1 MNLLKKKKEPSKEV
15 ILALDIG
22 TEYVKAVAA
31 RVNDK
36 LEIVGATKIHQ
47 PLSNM
52 HAGAIADIGGV
63 SGIVEQALIEVEKQA
78 KVTIK
83 KVVVGIAGELIRG
96 ETSTIIYRRK
106 TPEERI
112 TIEEMENI
120 VEKVE
125 TRVSEKMQKQIAI
138 ETSSPDTK
146 IRLVN
151 SALVGIQID
160 GYKINNPIG
169 FQGKEVAV
177 QIYTAFSP
185 LVHIGAIEKVCDE
198 LDLELMAVAT
208 EPFAVF
214 RAVTGNDISSQLTAI
229 LVDIGGGT
237 TDVAVVDDGGVEG
250 TKSFAIGGRSFTR
263 QIASEL
269 DVDYEIA
276 EEMKLAQDAEEV
288 DTKERIEIALAKNL
302 KVWKTG
308 IELTLE
314 EFGGL
319 DHLPSKI
326 LLCGGG
332 SSLPQI
338 KETLDE
344 PDFHDALPF
353 SKRPAVQ
360 LIKYSDL
367 RGLKNETE
375 TELDHS
381 FVTAI
386 GMLWVG
392 SDTISEPEKNDII
405 SKLNKVLKH

>member
-1 MNLLKKKKEPSKEV
+1 MSLLKKKNQPAKEV

-22 TEYVKAVAA
+22 TEFVKAVAA
-31 RVNDK
+31 RVNDRM
-36 LEIVGATKIHQ
+36 EIIGATKLRQ

-52 HAGAIADIGGV
+52 HAGAIADISGV
-63 SGIVEQALIEVEKQA
+63 TGVVEQALIEVEKQA
-78 KVTIK
+78 QTTLK
-83 KVVVGIAGELIRG
+83 KVVVGIAGELIKG
-96 ETSTIIYRRK
+96 ETSTIIYRRQN
-106 TPEERI
+106 PEERI
-112 TIEEMENI
+112 TVEEMENI

-125 TRVSEKMQKQIAI
+125 ARVSEKMQKQIAI
-138 ETSSPDTK
+138 ETSSPDAK

-177 QIYTAFSP
+177 QIYTAFAP

-198 LDLELMAVAT
+198 LNLELAAVAT

-214 RAVTGNDISSQLTAI
+214 RAVTGNDLSSQLTAI

-263 QIASEL
+263 QIASEM
-269 DVDYEIA
+269 DVDYEEA
-276 EEMKLAQDAEEV
+276 EKLKLAE
-288 DTKERIEIALAKNL
+288 DTESVENKERIEMAIAKNL
-302 KVWKTG
+302 KVWKVG
-308 IELTLE
+308 VELTLE

-344 PDFHDALPF
+344 PDFHEALPF
-353 SKRPAVQ
+353 SKKPAVQ
-360 LIKYSDL
+360 LIKYGDL
-367 RGLKNETE
+367 HGLRNETE
-375 TELDHS
+375 TVLDHS

-392 SDTISEPEKNDII
+392 SDTVLEPEKTDII

>member
-1 MNLLKKKKEPSKEV
+1 MSLLKKKTENTGEV

-22 TEYVKAVAA
+22 TEFVKAVAA
-31 RVNDK
+31 RAGDK
-36 LEIVGATKIHQ
+36 LEIIGATKVHQ
-47 PLSNM
+47 PLANM

-63 SGIVEQALIEVEKQA
+63 TGIVEQALIETEKQA
-78 KVTIK
+78 KTTIR
-83 KVVVGIAGELIRG
+83 KVVVGIAGELIKG
-96 ETSTIIYRRK
+96 ETSTIIYRRQN
-106 TPEERI
+106 PEERI
-112 TIEEMENI
+112 TVPEMENI

-125 TRVSEKMQKQIAI
+125 ARVSEKMQRQIAL
-138 ETSSPDTK
+138 ETSSPDAK

-177 QIYTAFSP
+177 QIYTAFAP

-198 LDLELMAVAT
+198 LNLELVAVAT

-214 RAVTGNDISSQLTAI
+214 RAVTGNDLSSQLTAI

-263 QIASEL
+263 QIASEM
-269 DVDYEIA
+269 DVDYEAA
-276 EEMKLAQDAEEV
+276 ETMKLAQDTEEIEV
-288 DTKERIEIALAKNL
+288 KERVEMAINKNL
-302 KVWKTG
+302 KVWKSG

-344 PDFHDALPF
+344 PDFHEALPF
-353 SKRPAVQ
+353 AKKPAVQ

-367 RGLKNETE
+367 HGLKNETE
-375 TELDHS
+375 VALDHS

-392 SDTISEPEKNDII
+392 SDTLSEPEQSDVI

>member
-1 MNLLKKKKEPSKEV
+1 MSLLKKKNQPVGEI

-22 TEYVKAVAA
+22 TEFVKAVAA
-31 RVNDK
+31 RAGER
-36 LEIVGATKIHQ
+36 LEIIGAAKIHQ

-63 SGIVEQALIEVEKQA
+63 TTIVEQALIEVEKQA
-78 KVTIK
+78 QTTLK
-83 KVVVGIAGELIRG
+83 KVVVGIAGELIKG
-96 ETSTIIYRRK
+96 ETSTIIYRRQ
-106 TPEERI
+106 TPEDRI

-120 VEKVE
+120 VTKVE
-125 TRVSEKMQKQIAI
+125 QRVSEKMQKQIAL
-138 ETSSPDTK
+138 ETNSPDAK

-198 LDLELMAVAT
+198 LNLELIAVAT

-214 RAVTGNDISSQLTAI
+214 RAVTGNDLSSQLTAI

-269 DVDYEIA
+269 DTDYETA
-276 EEMKLAQDAEEV
+276 ENLKLTPETAEPEV
-288 DTKERIEIALAKNL
+288 QERLEVAITKNL
-302 KVWKTG
+302 KVWKSG

-319 DHLPSKI
+319 DHLPSKV

-344 PDFHDALPF
+344 PDFHEALPF
-353 SKRPAVQ
+353 AKKPSIQ
-360 LIKYSDL
+360 LIKSSDL
-367 RGLKNETE
+367 KSLKNETE
-375 TELDHS
+375 IDLDHS

-392 SDTISEPEKNDII
+392 SDTLLEPEKSDII
-405 SKLNKVLKH
+405 TKLNKVLKH